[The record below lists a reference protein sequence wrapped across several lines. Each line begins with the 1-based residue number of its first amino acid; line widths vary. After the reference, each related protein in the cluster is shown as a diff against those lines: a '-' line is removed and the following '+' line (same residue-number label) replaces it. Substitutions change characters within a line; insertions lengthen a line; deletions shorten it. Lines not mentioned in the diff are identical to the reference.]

1 MHAPCSEFP
10 RPTATPPVAVGVQP
24 VQNCEV
30 RSNRSI
36 LDLPLFWLQS
46 TTHVP
51 FELSPLLVKRGDH
64 ARVCI
69 LRKPPEGMLGFVPD
83 IAGLRKEMAHE
94 MVSKVVVEVECA
106 QEMTIC
112 QVRP

>member
-10 RPTATPPVAVGVQP
+10 RPTATPPVAVGVQQ
-24 VQNCEV
+24 VQDCE
-30 RSNRSI
+30 
-36 LDLPLFWLQS
+36 S

-69 LRKPPEGMLGFVPD
+69 LRKPPEGMLRFVPD
-83 IAGLRKEMAHE
+83 IAGLHKDMAHE
-94 MVSKVVVEVECA
+94 MVSKVVVEVERA
-106 QEMTIC
+106 QEMQIC